1 MVVILKRR
9 ELVFVGITY
18 YIPDYTNILNEFHWQ
33 VEDVV
38 PDIPRVH
45 EFLNYWKK
53 NIEATIKMIEV
64 SSSITESKYN
74 NAFFHRILN

>member
-1 MVVILKRR
+1 MVLILKRK

-18 YIPDYTNILNEFHWQ
+18 YMPDHVNILNEFHWQ
-33 VEDVV
+33 TEDII

-53 NIEATIKMIEV
+53 NIEATIKLVEI
-64 SSSITESKYN
+64 SSSYQNEYRKAIFKGL
-74 NAFFHRILN
+74 LN